1 MTAFLHRVLTF
12 EMETSCLFTVAAKLG
27 LEAGSIVCV
36 GSNLLTGEATYQGA
50 GLDDFNTGQERMLRI
65 ALAAA
70 NALAAA
76 R

>member
-1 MTAFLHRVLTF
+1 M
-12 EMETSCLFTVAAKLG
+12 
-27 LEAGSIVCV
+27 CV
-36 GSNLLTGEATYQGA
+36 GSNLLTGEATYQGV

-70 NALAAA
+70 SNLAAA